1 MAKTKK
7 AKGEHYV
14 DNKVFLQAMTEWK
27 VLCKIAE
34 EEQKDLPKE
43 EKVKPQVTNYIG
55 ECFLKIATHLS
66 YRPNFIN
73 YTYRDEMIADG
84 IENCLQYCSNFDPE
98 KSKNPFAYFTQIIY
112 YAFLRRIAKEKK
124 QTHVKNKMIRIYGD
138 KIGYL
143 MSEKSF
149 NNFQLTVE
157 FRWNT
162 DSTFSRKSNKKNSG
176 IMYLIPPETPDELWP
191 KGIQFQVK
199 DGATG
204 DFVLLQNVTLNVNGK
219 QTEAGKSV
227 TSARFADAE
236 KPFGEWNIAVITS
249 LNGKIKQEL
258 NGKLVNE
265 GIQNEISEGRVLLQ
279 YEGYPIDFRKII
291 IKEL

>member
-1 MAKTKK
+1 MNKNLKYRTIFFSFLAIFSFSK
-7 AKGEHYV
+7 A
-14 DNKVFLQAMTEWK
+14 LSQST
-27 VLCKIAE
+27 
-34 EEQKDLPKE
+34 
-43 EKVKPQVTNYIG
+43 VKLFN
-55 ECFLKIATHLS
+55 
-66 YRPNFIN
+66 R
-73 YTYRDEMIADG
+73 
-84 IENCLQYCSNFDPE
+84 
-98 KSKNPFAYFTQIIY
+98 KNLTGW
-112 YAFLRRIAKEKK
+112 YAFEPATGK
-124 QTHVKNKMIRIYGD
+124 QTNAENLFHVKNKMIRLYGD